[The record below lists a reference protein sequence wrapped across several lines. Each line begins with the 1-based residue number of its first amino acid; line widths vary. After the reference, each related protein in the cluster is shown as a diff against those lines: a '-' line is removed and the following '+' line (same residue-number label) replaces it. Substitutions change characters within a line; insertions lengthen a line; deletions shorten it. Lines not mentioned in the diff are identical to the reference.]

1 MCDQQMAFG
10 MCDCMQ
16 WGVYVPVFRTYVI
29 QAAGSCRI

>member
-1 MCDQQMAFG
+1 
-10 MCDCMQ
+10 MQ